1 MILQFADGNEADPND
16 VIDFVNT
23 CQASLQGD
31 YSISFGVSN
40 TVHSIKDIT
49 TAYAEACE
57 AIMSGY
63 DMNMLGF
70 INFYKMKELED
81 LLNTIPKKDLK
92 ALYENTLKSLA
103 YPKTKENQELIKTIQ
118 VYLDSQCEISE
129 TSRRLYIHRNTVKYR
144 IEKAE
149 EILNC
154 SFRDP
159 AHSLRIRVALLIGS
173 ILKEE
178 K

>member
-1 MILQFADGNEADPND
+1 VMILQFTDEADPLE
-16 VIDFVNT
+16 ITEFVHK
-23 CQASLQGD
+23 CQESLQGD

-40 TVHSIKDIT
+40 TVQSIKDIT
-49 TAYAEACE
+49 TAYAEAFE

-63 DMNMLGF
+63 DLNMLGF

-81 LLNTIPKKDLK
+81 LLNTIPEKDLK

-103 YPKTKENQELIKTIQ
+103 HPKTKENQELVRTIQ

-129 TSRRLYIHRNTVKYR
+129 TSRRLFIHRNTVKYR

-149 EILNC
+149 ELLNC
-154 SFRDP
+154 SFRDS
-159 AHSLRIRVALLIGS
+159 AHSLRIRVALMIGA
-173 ILKEE
+173 LLTEKE
-178 K
+178 